1 MPAPSNNVYS
11 IFSAARAAASR
22 VRNWTLGVSDD
33 ELFDDGQSGSN
44 TIVEF
49 KQTSENLM
57 RISVTCDGN
66 TCTGFAATPAM
77 ADELMLMLDNLI
89 NDAEN
94 N

>member
-22 VRNWTLGVSDD
+22 VRNWTLGVS
-33 ELFDDGQSGSN
+33 DDGQSGSN

-66 TCTGFAATPAM
+66 TCTGFAAMPAM